1 MNIVTNAATAIHT
14 ILLYYAIRAK
24 FRTFLWAFRP
34 GRSWDGWLLLSS
46 CSAIC
51 SAHLIFYCRLLLNE
65 MFVLNVWLQ
74 RFVKFSRIC
83 DFHAV
88 GAIPASNAISFLNC
102 TRIDCTPIK
111 TIVVVGIVDGI
122 VVVVVVV
129 SPNQDHSKKSKGI
142 YINISP
148 VTLQLNNT
156 HFSHS
161 TDLQVYNSKWIVKFK
176 ASTIRNKN
184 KKKTSQKCSS

>member
-14 ILLYYAIRAK
+14 ILDYTIQYNTSTTEAAK

-34 GRSWDGWLLLSS
+34 GRSWDGRAVLLSS

-111 TIVVVGIVDGI
+111 TIVVVVVGI
-122 VVVVVVV
+122 VVAVV

-142 YINISP
+142 YINIS
-148 VTLQLNNT
+148 TSDTSIEQ
-156 HFSHS
+156 HS
-161 TDLQVYNSKWIVKFK
+161 L
-176 ASTIRNKN
+176 
-184 KKKTSQKCSS
+184 